1 MGEGGAQTP
10 ALLAEKRRTWPID
23 EAGRQDGARAGR
35 SIAMARKRA
44 KKPARKMSKSR
55 PAKKTARPVET
66 AAAAIRRLDAEFMR
80 AAAAHDGAA
89 LAAAFYDKDAVLL
102 PPNSPA
108 LEGRESIRQML
119 QGLMDSGLTSSSGD
133 LAYGRGRYT
142 MNLEPAGGSPVTDVG
157 KYVVVYRR
165 QAGAW
170 RAVADIFNSDQAAT

>member
-1 MGEGGAQTP
+1 
-10 ALLAEKRRTWPID
+10 
-23 EAGRQDGARAGR
+23 
-35 SIAMARKRA
+35 MAKKRA
-44 KKPARKMSKSR
+44 KKPTKKPARKMSTRR
-55 PAKKTARPVET
+55 PARKATPQGET

-89 LAAAFYDKDAVLL
+89 LVAAFYDKDAVLM

-108 LEGRESIRQML
+108 MEGRESIRQML
-119 QGLMDSGLTSSSGD
+119 QGLMDSGLTSIKLETTVTASSGD

-170 RAVADIFNSDQAAT
+170 RAVADIFNSDQGAS

>member
-1 MGEGGAQTP
+1 MAK
-10 ALLAEKRRTWPID
+10 KRT
-23 EAGRQDGARAGR
+23 
-35 SIAMARKRA
+35 

-66 AAAAIRRLDAEFMR
+66 AVAAIRRLDAEFMR

-119 QGLMDSGLTSSSGD
+119 QGLMDSGLTSIKLETTVTGSSGD

-165 QAGAW
+165 QAGVW